1 MTETEKLGT
10 MLTDFGEDA
19 RALDDAAFAKKHA
32 TAFLVLHRGDFK
44 RPKGP
49 QQTGTFLAP
58 TPEVTADVTPIA
70 FAIKRKP
77 TSEFPFV
84 SVGRVENNDLYL
96 PDETISKF
104 HAYFKE
110 ENGQV
115 VLQDGRSRNGTFV
128 NGEKIAARGEG
139 APVVVGDG
147 SVVRFGTVSATLL
160 LIRSVVVSTRRRRA
174 ARGSCRRAAR

>member
-1 MTETEKLGT
+1 MSGEGEGQRVGTILTELV
-10 MLTDFGEDA
+10 EDA

-32 TAFLVLHRGDFK
+32 TGFLVMHRGDFK

-49 QQTGTFLAP
+49 QQTGTFLP
-58 TPEVTADVTPIA
+58 PVPEVTADVTPIA
-70 FAIKRKP
+70 FAIRRKA

-84 SVGRVENNDLYL
+84 SVGRVENNDVHL

-110 ENGQV
+110 EGGQM

-139 APVVVGDG
+139 PPVPLAVG
-147 SVVRFGTVSATLL
+147 SVVRFGTVSATYFDAATFRKYV
-160 LIRSVVVSTRRRRA
+160 IDVGARRF
-174 ARGSCRRAAR
+174 

>member
-1 MTETEKLGT
+1 MADNDTIGT
-10 MLTDFGEDA
+10 MLANFVEDA

-32 TAFLVLHRGDFK
+32 PAFLVMHRGDFK

-49 QQTGTFLAP
+49 QQTGTFMPPAP
-58 TPEVTADVTPIA
+58 DLTADVTPIS
-70 FAIKRKP
+70 FPIRRKP

-84 SVGRVENNDLYL
+84 SVGRVENNDVYL
-96 PDETISKF
+96 PDETVSKF

-110 ENGQV
+110 ENGVV

-147 SVVRFGTVSATLL
+147 SVVRFGTVSATFF
-160 LIRSVVVSTRRRRA
+160 IASTFRKYVIDVGQRRF
-174 ARGSCRRAAR
+174 

>member
-1 MTETEKLGT
+1 MSETERLGT
-10 MLTDFGEDA
+10 ILSDFVEDA
-19 RALDDAAFAKKHA
+19 RAMDDAAFTKKYA
-32 TAFLVLHRGDFK
+32 SAFLVMHRGDFK

-49 QQTGTFLAP
+49 QQTGTFMP
-58 TPEVTADVTPIA
+58 PVPEVTADVTPVA
-70 FAIKRKP
+70 FPIKRKP

-110 ENGQV
+110 DAGQV

-139 APVVVGDG
+139 APVIVGDG
-147 SVVRFGTVSATLL
+147 SVVRFGTVSATFFSSPTF
-160 LIRSVVVSTRRRRA
+160 RKYVVDVGQRRF
-174 ARGSCRRAAR
+174 

>member
-1 MTETEKLGT
+1 MTETERLGSL
-10 MLTDFGEDA
+10 LTEFVEDA

-32 TAFLVLHRGDFK
+32 NAFLVMHRGDFK

-49 QQTGTFLAP
+49 QQTGTFMPPA
-58 TPEVTADVTPIA
+58 PEVTADVTPIA

-84 SVGRVENNDLYL
+84 SVGRVENNDIYL

-110 ENGQV
+110 ESGAV

-139 APVVVGDG
+139 PAVVIGDG
-147 SVVRFGTVSATLL
+147 SVVRFGTVSATFFTAPTF
-160 LIRSVVVSTRRRRA
+160 RKYVVDVGQRRF
-174 ARGSCRRAAR
+174 